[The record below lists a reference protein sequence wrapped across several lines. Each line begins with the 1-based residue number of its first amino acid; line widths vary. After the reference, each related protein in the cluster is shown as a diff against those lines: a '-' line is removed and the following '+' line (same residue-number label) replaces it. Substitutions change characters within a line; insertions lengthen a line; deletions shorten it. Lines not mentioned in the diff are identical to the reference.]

1 MRVAFSVF
9 HYSCPMPGDV
19 FGHGGILKRLGVV
32 LLLTVVALAQN
43 STRND
48 GSPDAKSASSP
59 GAQGTDLAS
68 QVPSPRAEDVKSL
81 DNILLAIYD
90 VISGPA
96 GDRDWKR
103 FRSLFVPQ
111 ARFTQTMKAPD
122 GSVAV
127 NLLGVDDFVMMAED
141 VFKKDPFYEN
151 AIVNRAQSFGNVT
164 QVFSSYESLR
174 APGAKPFERG
184 INSIQLINDG
194 KRWWVLSILWDEERP
209 DNPLPPE
216 FAGEA
221 AKNK

>member
-1 MRVAFSVF
+1 M
-9 HYSCPMPGDV
+9 GDGK
-19 FGHGGILKRLGVV
+19 FLGQGGILKSLGLI

-43 STRND
+43 STQHG
-48 GSPDAKSASSP
+48 GSPDAKPARSP

-81 DNILLAIYD
+81 DSILLAIYD

-122 GSVAV
+122 GSVVV
-127 NLLGVDDFVMMAED
+127 NLFGLDDFVTIAGE

-151 AIVNRAQSFGNVT
+151 AIVNRGQSFGNVT
-164 QVFSSYESLR
+164 QVFSSYESRR

-221 AKNK
+221 AKNR

>member
-1 MRVAFSVF
+1 
-9 HYSCPMPGDV
+9 
-19 FGHGGILKRLGVV
+19 LKRLGVV

-43 STRND
+43 STRNA
-48 GSPDAKSASSP
+48 GSSDAKSAGSP
-59 GAQGTDLAS
+59 GAQGADLAS

-81 DNILLAIYD
+81 DSIVRAIYD

-111 ARFTQTMKAPD
+111 ARFTKAAKAPD

-127 NLLGVDDFVMMAED
+127 NLLGVDDFVTIAGQ
-141 VFKKDPFYEN
+141 VLKTDPFYEN
-151 AIVNRAQSFGNVT
+151 VIVNRTQSFGNMA
-164 QVFSSYESLR
+164 QVFSSYESRR

>member
-1 MRVAFSVF
+1 M
-9 HYSCPMPGDV
+9 GD
-19 FGHGGILKRLGVV
+19 GQILILGGILKRMGVV

-43 STRND
+43 STQNN
-48 GSPDAKSASSP
+48 GSSDAKPASSS

-81 DNILLAIYD
+81 DSILLAIYD

-96 GDRDWKR
+96 GNRDWKR

-122 GSVAV
+122 GSVVV
-127 NLLGVDDFVMMAED
+127 NLLGIDDFVMMAGD

-164 QVFSSYESLR
+164 QVFSSYESRR

>member
-1 MRVAFSVF
+1 MLRR
-9 HYSCPMPGDV
+9 
-19 FGHGGILKRLGVV
+19 GGILKRLGVV
-32 LLLTVVALAQN
+32 LLLAVVALAQN
-43 STRND
+43 STQNG
-48 GSPDAKSASSP
+48 GSPDAKPASSA
-59 GAQGTDLAS
+59 GAQGADLAS

-81 DNILLAIYD
+81 DSIVRAIYD

-111 ARFTQTMKAPD
+111 ARFTKTAKAPD

-127 NLLGVDDFVMMAED
+127 NLLGVDDFVTIAGD
-141 VFKKDPFYEN
+141 VLQKDPFYEN
-151 AIVNRAQSFGNVT
+151 AIVNRAQSYGNMA
-164 QVFSSYESLR
+164 QVFSSYESRR

-194 KRWWVLSILWDEERP
+194 KRWWVLSILWDEERL
-209 DNPLPPE
+209 DNPLPAE

>member
-1 MRVAFSVF
+1 MRGVRAMGKFL
-9 HYSCPMPGDV
+9 
-19 FGHGGILKRLGVV
+19 GHGGILKRLGVV
-32 LLLTVVALAQN
+32 LLLAVVALAQN
-43 STRND
+43 STQNN
-48 GSPDAKSASSP
+48 GSSDAKPASSS

-81 DNILLAIYD
+81 DNTLLAIYD

-111 ARFTQTMKAPD
+111 ARFTQTMKMPD
-122 GSVAV
+122 GSVVV
-127 NLLGVDDFVMMAED
+127 NLLGVDDFVTMAGE

-151 AIVNRAQSFGNVT
+151 AIVNRAQSFGDVA
-164 QVFSSYESLR
+164 QVFSSYESR
-174 APGAKPFERG
+174 RSRGAKPFERG

-216 FAGEA
+216 FAGEPP
-221 AKNK
+221 KNK